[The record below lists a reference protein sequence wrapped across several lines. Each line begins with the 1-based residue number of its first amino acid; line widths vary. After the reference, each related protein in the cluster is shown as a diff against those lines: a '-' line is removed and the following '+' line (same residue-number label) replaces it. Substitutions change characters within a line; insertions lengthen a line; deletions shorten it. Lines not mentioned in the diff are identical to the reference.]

1 VQYTKRYQA
10 SQPTG
15 ANSPSHSTP
24 RAPSWPSMLQ
34 LLWVWPYRSTVP
46 VTTSAQSGGKRPPV
60 VGTAHPTTGQRGG
73 CIFCVLVSTCATSA
87 LVDTGSPV
95 SFLSHRYFQKVASV
109 AHNVANIGNVFRAV
123 NSSKFA
129 CDLCCDIVIVIDGR
143 EVKCHFFVSKAL
155 CDFDMIL
162 GRSFLQTG
170 FTLTFTQEEVSLTS
184 HPPRHTTTKG
194 QATDS
199 DTNPVTCSLTQPNPL
214 RIGQGQNNV
223 CPKLVMLIRRR
234 GSSQRSILWISQWRY
249 ILSTHNASGNC

>member
-1 VQYTKRYQA
+1 
-10 SQPTG
+10 
-15 ANSPSHSTP
+15 
-24 RAPSWPSMLQ
+24 M
-34 LLWVWPYRSTVP
+34 P

-73 CIFCVLVSTCATSA
+73 CIFRVLVSTCATSA

-109 AHNVANIGNVFRAV
+109 AHNVANIRNEFRAV
-123 NSSKFA
+123 NNSKFA

-184 HPPRHTTTKG
+184 HPPSHTTTKG

-223 CPKLVMLIRRR
+223 CPQTGDVDSATRKLPTKYSLDFPVALHTLDA
-234 GSSQRSILWISQWRY
+234 QRFGELLRKNRDIFAM
-249 ILSTHNASGNC
+249 NATDK